1 VSGCAVSLGGLVAL
15 AMLVLALFGLKG
27 WTVIGAVALG
37 LAFATW
43 QIVRQLRR

>member
-1 VSGCAVSLGGLVAL
+1 MVAL
-15 AMLVLALFGLKG
+15 ILAAFGLKG
-27 WTVIGAVALG
+27 WTAVGAVMLG